1 MENSK
6 KFIILEDYEFSDGVK
21 LRKGTRI
28 NVTPKEEGRCYYLV
42 DIYKKIRLIPK
53 SILNE
58 VSSFNET
65 NLPESEHY
73 HTGKIDV
80 WTYGE
85 ENFSLDEV
93 TGFHR
98 MNVLKYVS
106 RYGKKGGYN
115 RTDLEKA
122 KAYIE
127 KLIELHD
134 RYRVGD
140 E

>member
-1 MENSK
+1 M
-6 KFIILEDYEFSDGVK
+6 
-21 LRKGTRI
+21 KGDS
-28 NVTPKEEGRCYYLV
+28 NM
-42 DIYKKIRLIPK
+42 
-53 SILNE
+53 NE
-58 VSSFNET
+58 MNR
-65 NLPESEHY
+65 PEAEHY

-85 ENFSLDEV
+85 ENFSIDEV

>member
-1 MENSK
+1 MKHN
-6 KFIILEDYEFSDGVK
+6 
-21 LRKGTRI
+21 R
-28 NVTPKEEGRCYYLV
+28 
-42 DIYKKIRLIPK
+42 
-53 SILNE
+53 
-58 VSSFNET
+58 
-65 NLPESEHY
+65 PESEHY

-80 WTYGE
+80 WAYGE

-122 KAYIE
+122 KVYIE
-127 KLIELHD
+127 KLLELHD
-134 RYRVGD
+134 KCRAGD
-140 E
+140 K